1 VAARRNI
8 QRNRDEHEL
17 EFSRIVAFSDGV
29 FAIAITLLVLQIEVP
44 HGVTSNGELW
54 HSIFHQNGDLYAFAI
69 SFAVIGRFWVVHHRF
84 FTEVTGFDGRLM
96 TINLAYLFWMVA
108 IPFSSQVL
116 GEYGEDAA
124 AVIIYASNL
133 AMVTMTGALMTTY
146 AVRAGLTAE
155 GRSEEIRS
163 NRNGGLWACAVF
175 LASIPVAA
183 VDPHIAPFIWIAL
196 FFDPSDRI
204 AHSVGVR

>member
-1 VAARRNI
+1 MAGRGI
-8 QRNRDEHEL
+8 PQRKRDEHEL

-44 HGVTSNGELW
+44 HGVTSNSQLW
-54 HSIFHQNGDLYAFAI
+54 HEIFHQNGDLYAFAI
-69 SFAVIGRFWVVHHRF
+69 SFAVIGRFWVIHHRF
-84 FTEVTGFDGRLM
+84 FTEVTGFDSRLM
-96 TINLAYLFWMVA
+96 TINLVYLFWMVA

-116 GEYGEDAA
+116 GEYGDDAA
-124 AVIIYASNL
+124 GVIVYASNL
-133 AMVTMTGALMTTY
+133 ALVTLTGALMTTY

-175 LASIPVAA
+175 LVSIPVAA
-183 VDPHIAPFIWIAL
+183 IDPHIAPFIWLLL

-204 AHSVGVR
+204 AHRVGVR